1 MAQGK
6 LITFEGPDGSGKSS
20 VLKGVYE
27 KLKKDGHTN
36 ITLTREPGGTP
47 ISEAI
52 REVILDPEH
61 TEMDPV
67 TEALLYAAS
76 RRQHVVELI
85 KPTLKAGEIVLS
97 DRYVDSSLVYQ
108 GVARGLELEL
118 VKKINEFAVEGVFPD
133 LTILVDVPAAVGL
146 ERIEKARGKRQYDR
160 LDQES
165 LEFHEK
171 VRQAFLSLAKDKKRF
186 VIIDGSPSL
195 EEVIDQA
202 YQIIRENI

>member
-118 VKKINEFAVEGVFPD
+118 VKKINEFAVEGLLPD
-133 LTILVDVPAAVGL
+133 LTILVDVPAALGL